1 MPPANGE
8 HPPASYEQQ
17 LAFSVDALSKELL
30 GRAMPRVPELTDAV
44 NAIAKSAEAG
54 DPGAKQILRRL
65 FDALDRGRSA
75 SSKIDIVRP

>member
-1 MPPANGE
+1 
-8 HPPASYEQQ
+8 
-17 LAFSVDALSKELL
+17 
-30 GRAMPRVPELTDAV
+30 MPRVPELTDAV

-75 SSKIDIVRP
+75 SSKIDIVRA